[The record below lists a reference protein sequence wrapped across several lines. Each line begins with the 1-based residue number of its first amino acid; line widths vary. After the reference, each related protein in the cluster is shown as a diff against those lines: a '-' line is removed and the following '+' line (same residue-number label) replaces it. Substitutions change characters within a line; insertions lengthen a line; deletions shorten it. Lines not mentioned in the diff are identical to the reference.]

1 MLSADVLWLAI
12 RVKHMLGDRDT
23 EASLA
28 AQLRKRFPGSPEY
41 AAFERGAF
49 SE

>member
-1 MLSADVLWLAI
+1 M
-12 RVKHMLGDRDT
+12 